1 MEIPYKK
8 VDIDWIDIVSFA
20 EWMDKDEISNLKP
33 RNCNTKGHLF
43 KKDKDVTITFASV
56 CFDEEGKIESF
67 SDITVIPTKNVIE
80 IRYDWRWWN

>member
-20 EWMDKDEISNLKP
+20 EWMDKEQISNLKP

-43 KKDKDVTITFASV
+43 TKNKDVVITFDSV
-56 CFDEEGKIESF
+56 CFDELGNIESY
-67 SDITVIPTKNVIE
+67 SNITVIPAKNVIQ
-80 IRYDWRWWN
+80 IRYD